1 MSRTSWFSQL
11 AKKGKKQVIDPASKG
26 KGSSNSNSNK
36 VESEEDPAS
45 ASTSSSSI
53 ASTTSPSPVEQRV
66 EPILPS
72 TTAAESNANSEA
84 DNDTE
89 VRTDIDINTNVD
101 IDTSATTSPALA
113 TSPVSDTNTTSQTS
127 CQLLT
132 AAHEKPKYFSGQY
145 EYEVSPTSSPIV
157 NNCPESD
164 SDSDSDHQQTIQEK
178 DGKPQSVSN
187 TLIAS
192 STASNI
198 NIVIMERMV
207 PVTKTVFL
215 IRHAQSDENRRLASL
230 TTTLKSITKL
240 KLPKKTDVLA
250 SVELLNVP
258 AQLDS
263 DVSPEGKAQID
274 ALGRQIEK
282 DNFIQKMGIQL
293 VAHSPLKRAR
303 QTSEGMLQCV
313 TKSLSATVE
322 EDSSALGKKHEA
334 VERVVELPV
343 LNERTPAEWLPVN
356 HDAFTKRITE
366 FEKWLGEQPED
377 VIAIVGHSQYFKSML
392 GLPKKFKNVDVWSLQ
407 FDWTVQKSHADVKM
421 EINTKEREERGKK
434 LKKKIDNALNAGS
447 GHGSDNGDGGA
458 DSDHDSSNHGESN
471 ANANTNEDSEVFETA
486 NEIYEIDNVRVDDLE
501 LPRGWRDLKRHYTFD
516 PSMLDQEW
524 LVHSPTICH

>member
-11 AKKGKKQVIDPASKG
+11 GKRVNKQAIDPASTV
-26 KGSSNSNSNK
+26 SSTSNSNK
-36 VESEEDPAS
+36 VESEEDPSS
-45 ASTSSSSI
+45 ASTSLSSI
-53 ASTTSPSPVEQRV
+53 ASTASPSPSPVEQRV
-66 EPILPS
+66 EPTLPS
-72 TTAAESNANSEA
+72 TTTAEPNANSEI
-84 DNDTE
+84 DNNTE
-89 VRTDIDINTNVD
+89 VRTDIDIADIDTNVD
-101 IDTSATTSPALA
+101 IDTSATASASPALA
-113 TSPVSDTNTTSQTS
+113 TSTVCDTNTTSQTS

-145 EYEVSPTSSPIV
+145 EYEVSPTSSPII
-157 NNCPESD
+157 NSCPEPD
-164 SDSDSDHQQTIQEK
+164 TDSDSDHQQTIQEK
-178 DGKPQSVSN
+178 DGKPQTFSN
-187 TLIAS
+187 TAIAS

-240 KLPKKTDVLA
+240 KLPTKTDVLA
-250 SVELLNVP
+250 SCELLNVP

-282 DNFIQKMGIQL
+282 DDFIQKMGIQL

-313 TKSLSATVE
+313 TKSLSATAE
-322 EDSSALGKKHEA
+322 EDSSALGKKHDA
-334 VERVVELPV
+334 VGRVVELPV
-343 LNERTPAEWLPVN
+343 LNERTPIEWLPVN
-356 HDAFTKRITE
+356 HDAFTKRIAE

-407 FDWTVQKSHADVKM
+407 FDSTVQKSHEDVKM
-421 EINTKEREERGKK
+421 EINTKEREERNSK
-434 LKKKIDNALNAGS
+434 LKKKLDNALNAGS
-447 GHGSDNGDGGA
+447 GHGSDNGDGAA

-471 ANANTNEDSEVFETA
+471 ANSNANEDSGVFETA

-516 PSMLDQEW
+516 PSMLDQE
-524 LVHSPTICH
+524 